1 MSGHSKW
8 HNTRLKKEKVD
19 QVRGKL
25 FSKLAREIAVA
36 AKEGGGDPD
45 GNPRLRTAIDHAREA
60 GMPNDNIQRA
70 IQRGAGGAEVRPSKP
85 LPMRGTRP
93 EESPCWW
100 RSSPTT
106 EIVLPARCGA
116 CLPGTEGR

>member
-8 HNTRLKKEKVD
+8 HNIRLKKQKVD
-19 QVRGKL
+19 LVRGKL
-25 FSKLAREIAVA
+25 FSKLAREIAVV

-70 IQRGAGGAEVRPSKP
+70 IQRGAGGAEGATVDTI
-85 LPMRGTRP
+85 LYRGEAPR
-93 EESPCWW
+93 
-100 RSSPTT
+100 
-106 EIVLPARCGA
+106 VVARQLG
-116 CLPGTEGR
+116 GRTGNRH